1 MISFVIPCYNSEK
14 TVATVV
20 DRIDQVMAND
30 FPTDEY
36 EVILVNDCSKD
47 HTKETIF
54 ALHDKKSYVKA
65 IDLAKNVGQHGALM
79 AGLNHAKGDYV
90 VTLDDDGQTPI
101 ENLKLLMEKIFEGY
115 DVASAKYIARNQ
127 KSIVRNLGTHLNR
140 AMTKWLIGGPE
151 GIRLSAFLV
160 LRRFI
165 VDEIV
170 QYKNPYP
177 YITGLIVRTTHNIA
191 NVDMEQAAR
200 EVGHSGYTLRKLLG
214 LWLNGFTAFS
224 VKPLRV
230 ATMLGLLSS
239 FAGVIFA
246 IITIVRRIIL
256 PNVQVGW
263 SSLAVLILIIGGL
276 ILFVLGIMGE
286 YVGRIYM
293 CMNNTPQFIVRD
305 MTAEMRDT
313 VNGDRKDLA

>member
-14 TVATVV
+14 TVEGVV
-20 DRIDQVMAND
+20 GRIDQVMIRD

-54 ALHDKKSYVKA
+54 ALHDKKTYVKA

-115 DVASAKYIARNQ
+115 DVASAKYIARHQ
-127 KSIVRNLGTHLNR
+127 GSVFRKFGTFVNR
-140 AMTKWLIGGPE
+140 KMTRRLIGGPE
-151 GIRLSAFLV
+151 GIRLSAYLV
-160 LRRFI
+160 LRSF
-165 VDEIV
+165 VVAEICK
-170 QYKNPYP
+170 YKNPYP
-177 YITGLIVRTTHNIA
+177 YITGLVVRTTHNIA
-191 NVDMEQAAR
+191 NVEMEQDAR
-200 EVGHSGYTLRKLLG
+200 VVGESGYTIKKLLG

-230 ATMLGLLSS
+230 ATMLGLVSS
-239 FAGVIFA
+239 FAGAIFA
-246 IITIVRRIIL
+246 IITIIRRIVL
-256 PNVQVGW
+256 PNIQVGW

-276 ILFVLGIMGE
+276 ILFVLGILGE

-293 CMNNTPQFIVRD
+293 CMNNAPQYIVREETLD
-305 MTAEMRDT
+305 E
-313 VNGDRKDLA
+313 KDNNTNK

>member
-1 MISFVIPCYNSEK
+1 
-14 TVATVV
+14 
-20 DRIDQVMAND
+20 
-30 FPTDEY
+30 
-36 EVILVNDCSKD
+36 
-47 HTKETIF
+47 
-54 ALHDKKSYVKA
+54 
-65 IDLAKNVGQHGALM
+65 
-79 AGLNHAKGDYV
+79 
-90 VTLDDDGQTPI
+90 
-101 ENLKLLMEKIFEGY
+101 
-115 DVASAKYIARNQ
+115 
-127 KSIVRNLGTHLNR
+127 
-140 AMTKWLIGGPE
+140 GPE

>member
-20 DRIDQVMAND
+20 DRIDQVMVND

-115 DVASAKYIARNQ
+115 DVASAKYIARHQGSMFRNFGT
-127 KSIVRNLGTHLNR
+127 IVNRKMTH
-140 AMTKWLIGGPE
+140 WLIGGPE
-151 GIRLSAFLV
+151 GIRLSVFLV
-160 LRRFI
+160 IRRF
-165 VDEIV
+165 VVNEICK
-170 QYKNPYP
+170 YKNPYP
-177 YITGLIVRTTHNIA
+177 YITGLVVRTTYNIA
-191 NVDMEQAAR
+191 NVDMEQDAR
-200 EVGHSGYTLRKLLG
+200 VVGKSGYTLKKLLG

-230 ATMLGLLSS
+230 ATMLGIISS
-239 FAGVIFA
+239 ACGVIFA
-246 IITIVRRIIL
+246 IITIIRKMVFSYI
-256 PNVQVGW
+256 QVGW
-263 SSLAVLILIIGGL
+263 SSLVVLILIFGGG
-276 ILFVLGIMGE
+276 ILFVLGMLGE

-293 CMNNTPQFIVRD
+293 CINETPQFIVREETQD
-305 MTAEMRDT
+305 AIE
-313 VNGDRKDLA
+313 KEE

>member
-54 ALHDKKSYVKA
+54 ALHNEKSYVKA

-101 ENLKLLMEKIFEGY
+101 ENLKMLMEKIFEGY
-115 DVASAKYIARNQ
+115 DVASAKYIARHQGSMFRNFGT
-127 KSIVRNLGTHLNR
+127 IVNR
-140 AMTKWLIGGPE
+140 KMTRWLIGGPE
-151 GIRLSAFLV
+151 GIRLSVFLV
-160 LRRFI
+160 IRRF
-165 VDEIV
+165 VVNEICK
-170 QYKNPYP
+170 YKNPYP
-177 YITGLIVRTTHNIA
+177 YITGLVVRTTYNIA
-191 NVDMEQAAR
+191 NVDMEQNAR
-200 EVGHSGYTLRKLLG
+200 VVGKSGYTLKKLLG

-230 ATMLGLLSS
+230 ATMLGIISS
-239 FAGVIFA
+239 VCGVIFA
-246 IITIVRRIIL
+246 IITIIRKMVFSYI
-256 PNVQVGW
+256 QVGW
-263 SSLAVLILIIGGL
+263 SSLVVLILIFGGL
-276 ILFVLGIMGE
+276 ILFVLGMLGE

-293 CMNNTPQFIVRD
+293 CINETPQFIVREETQD
-305 MTAEMRDT
+305 AIE
-313 VNGDRKDLA
+313 KEE